1 MKLLCNVNINRKTV
15 IITEEQQRK
24 IYEHLLLTEASL
36 KEIYQKYYSNIP
48 EDDFYKIM
56 SADPTYDPT
65 NNPDKMGKYGK
76 WLLVQ
81 YKTGTMRIED
91 CETYRTTLD
100 AFNRYNNRLQVR
112 DIGKYKNEA
121 EVYDA
126 VKEFIETNAAT
137 SHSDEI
143 RRAKAGAEKVYEDD
157 EWLIIIP
164 KTKEAAIYYGK
175 NTRWCTA
182 ATTYQNMFDSHN
194 QHGPLYINIDKRNN
208 EKYQFHFETNQFKY
222 STNEDIEGIIADTI
236 GLSNGAMDFYES
248 LGPGK
253 YAEICEVEHGEVH
266 TLIENDEYRII
277 LYYDREEMT
286 IQDHTQAKE
295 YQLDNYVFID
305 YSTGEPV
312 KEPLYELFP
321 KNIIDVIM
329 DNWAYKNELLLL
341 GYYNIDRHQ
350 YQGQGNTVS
359 SKIKGNTIVV
369 NINNDLQIFEYDK
382 ETYKTELLHDFK
394 DCKYKLADDC
404 SFFEVELHRTEFI
417 GLTAGKEDGK
427 LINTITHEILDIN
440 PYDITAIYRGH
451 ELTVRNGNDASY
463 YVNIDNGKKILIP
476 RLENTTANIYA
487 VGGGRVPD
495 FLAVQY
501 DDHTMAIY
509 SIKENRYVVNKAY
522 KHVSEDKTD
531 NGVYYALSD
540 DKHIIEYIPE
550 PSYWAEP
557 GPSKNK
563 QQEMHDLQNKICHE
577 YGYGALYYKNEDAIV
592 VKSNG
597 DIIPAKQF
605 YDSLGLTDDLNT
617 LYDYYM
623 ERKRER
629 EEKSNNLY

>member
-1 MKLLCNVNINRKTV
+1 MKLLCDVNINRKTV

-48 EDDFYKIM
+48 EEDFYKIM
-56 SADPTYDPT
+56 SADPTYNP

-208 EKYQFHFETNQFKY
+208 EKYQFHFETNQFKD
-222 STNEDIEGIIADTI
+222 SANEDIEGIIADTI

-248 LGPGK
+248 LGPEK
-253 YAEICEVEHGEVH
+253 YAEICEVEHGEQYQ
-266 TLIENDEYRII
+266 IEILLDTDEYLIRHNSTSEIMDII
-277 LYYDREEMT
+277 
-286 IQDHTQAKE
+286 DHTQNKE
-295 YQLDNYVFID
+295 YTLDNYNFID
-305 YSTGEPV
+305 CSTGNDV
-312 KEPLYELFP
+312 NEPLYKLFP
-321 KNIIDVIM
+321 CDVIKTIM
-329 DNWAYKNELLLL
+329 DNWYYKNELLLV
-341 GYYNIDRHQ
+341 GYYYID
-350 YQGQGNTVS
+350 GQSTL
-359 SKIKGNTIVV
+359 KDNTIVV
-369 NINNDLQIFEYDK
+369 NINNDLYIFDYD
-382 ETYKTELLHDFK
+382 EDTYKTELVHDFK
-394 DCKYKLADDC
+394 DCKYKLMSDYKFKLD
-404 SFFEVELHRTEFI
+404 LDRTKFI
-417 GLTAGKEDGK
+417 GLSADKEDGK
-427 LINTITHEILDIN
+427 LINAITHEILDIN
-440 PYDITAIYRGH
+440 PYDITAIYRNR
-451 ELTVRNGNDASY
+451 ELTIRNGNDTY
-463 YVNIDNGKKILIP
+463 YFDSEQGKKVLIP
-476 RLENTTANIYA
+476 RLENTTANISA
-487 VGGGRVPD
+487 VGCGKEPGI
-495 FLAVQY
+495 LAVKY
-501 DDHTMAIY
+501 DDNTLALF
-509 SIKENRYVVNKAY
+509 SLKENRYLVNKAY
-522 KHVSEDKTD
+522 KHAYEDRND
-531 NGVYYALSD
+531 NGVFYTLSD
-540 DKHIIEYIPE
+540 ERPIIEYIPN
-550 PSYWAEP
+550 PYWSDTNPKAQ
-557 GPSKNK
+557 K
-563 QQEMHDLQNKICHE
+563 QQEMHDLQNKITCK
-577 YGYGALYYKNEDAIV
+577 YGDGALCYKNEDAIV
-592 VKSNG
+592 VKPNG
-597 DIIPAKQF
+597 DVIPVKQY
-605 YDSLGLTDDLNT
+605 YDSLGISDDLNT

-629 EEKSNNLY
+629 EERTNNLY